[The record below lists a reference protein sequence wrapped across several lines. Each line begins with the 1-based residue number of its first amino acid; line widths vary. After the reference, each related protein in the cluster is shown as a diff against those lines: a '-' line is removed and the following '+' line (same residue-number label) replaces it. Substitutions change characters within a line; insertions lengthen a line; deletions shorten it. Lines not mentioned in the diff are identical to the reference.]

1 MPLLGRPRA
10 LDYAAAERAKLAEEG
25 RSVEEVARQLV
36 GRLEGMPIWG
46 HPRTQI
52 NVVPPPSI
60 PSVIGSLLP
69 AIYNPNLVSDD
80 TSYGLMETE
89 AAVTAMVSRL
99 VGYDPARAAGVFTFG
114 GTGTVL
120 YGAKLGI
127 EKAFPDAMDNGV
139 PDGGVILASAQ
150 SHYCRLNVAGW
161 LGLGEKSVVAVPT
174 HLEND
179 IRLDRLEAAAREALD
194 EGRRIVALVATM
206 GTTDAFGV
214 DDLDAI
220 ADLRDRLVKEYDLDY
235 TPHIHADAVIG
246 WAWSVFND
254 YDFEANPL
262 GFRPRTVRALA
273 AARRRISKLH
283 RADSIG
289 IDFHKTG
296 FTPYISSLF
305 LARDRADMQ
314 LLVRGREQMPYL
326 FQSGERHPGVFTL
339 ETSRGGSGVLAAYAN
354 LQLFGQVG
362 LRVLLGHLV
371 EMAETLREHLE
382 GHDSTT
388 VLNDDGVGTVTVFRV
403 YPDGVDTWTVK
414 DRERTDPAARDELL
428 RHNDYNRRL
437 FRYLYE
443 RAMRGEGVHIS
454 MTDCYR
460 ETDYGEPMVG
470 LKSFILSPFID
481 ERDVEQLVRDIL
493 DARQRPGPHRASL
506 VRCARPPAVNHVG
519 PAAASWPGGR
529 RCRGHARR
537 GARHCPHAGC
547 GGRHGL
553 LHRTQ
558 RAGQPRHRRANRDDR
573 GDGGDGH
580 RGGRPRHRR
589 PGGPHRGVG
598 SRTAVRP
605 RPRRGG
611 AAGRTGQRHL
621 GRRRADRVGI
631 ALLDPFHHPGAG
643 TAGAGRPQP
652 HHHKPARRRR

>member
-1 MPLLGRPRA
+1 MLQPDGVTERPYRELLTRMRDAFPAPVSDRKHDAYFVFSILRALDEVDDLKSEVPLLGRPRT
-10 LDYAAAERAKLAEEG
+10 LEYAAAEQAELTEQG
-25 RSVEEVARQLV
+25 RSVEEVAHLLV
-36 GRLEGMPIWG
+36 GQLEGMPIWG

-80 TSYGLMETE
+80 TSYGLMLTE

-99 VGYDPARAAGVFTFG
+99 IGYDPAQAAGVFTFG

-139 PDGGVILASAQ
+139 PAGGVILASAQ

-161 LGLGEKSVVAVPT
+161 LGLGEKSVVEVPT
-174 HLEND
+174 HPQND
-179 IRLDRLEAAAREALD
+179 VRIDRLEAAAREALD
-194 EGRRIVALVATM
+194 QDRRIVALVATM
-206 GTTDAFGV
+206 GTTDAFGI
-214 DDLDAI
+214 DDLDAV
-220 ADLRDRLVKEYDLDY
+220 ADLRDRLVEDYHLDY
-235 TPHIHADAVIG
+235 TPHVHADAVIG

-254 YDFEANPL
+254 YDFEQNPL

-283 RADSIG
+283 RADSVG

-296 FTPYISSLF
+296 FAPYVSSLF
-305 LARDRADMQ
+305 LARDRTDMQ

-371 EMAETLREHLE
+371 EMAEVLREHLE

-414 DRERTDPAARDELL
+414 DRERTDPGAREELL
-428 RHNDYNRRL
+428 RHNEYNRRL
-437 FRYLYE
+437 FRYLYD

-493 DARQRPGPHRASL
+493 AARQAIREES
-506 VRCARPPAVNHVG
+506 
-519 PAAASWPGGR
+519 
-529 RCRGHARR
+529 
-537 GARHCPHAGC
+537 
-547 GGRHGL
+547 
-553 LHRTQ
+553 
-558 RAGQPRHRRANRDDR
+558 
-573 GDGGDGH
+573 
-580 RGGRPRHRR
+580 
-589 PGGPHRGVG
+589 
-598 SRTAVRP
+598 
-605 RPRRGG
+605 
-611 AAGRTGQRHL
+611 
-621 GRRRADRVGI
+621 
-631 ALLDPFHHPGAG
+631 
-643 TAGAGRPQP
+643 
-652 HHHKPARRRR
+652 

>member
-1 MPLLGRPRA
+1 
-10 LDYAAAERAKLAEEG
+10 
-25 RSVEEVARQLV
+25 
-36 GRLEGMPIWG
+36 MPIWG

-80 TSYGLMETE
+80 TSYGLMLTE

-99 VGYDPARAAGVFTFG
+99 VGYDPARATGVFTFG

-139 PDGGVILASAQ
+139 PGGGVILASAQ

-179 IRLDRLEAAAREALD
+179 IRVDRLEEAAREALD
-194 EGRRIVALVATM
+194 QGRRIVALVATM

-220 ADLRDRLVKEYDLDY
+220 ADLRDRLVQEYGLDY
-235 TPHIHADAVIG
+235 RPHIHADAVIG

-273 AARRRISKLH
+273 AARRRISRLH

-354 LQLFGQVG
+354 LQLFGHVG

-382 GHDSTT
+382 GHDCTT
-388 VLNDDGVGTVTVFRV
+388 VLNDDGVGTVYRL
-403 YPDGVDTWTVK
+403 PGLSRRRGHLDGQGS
-414 DRERTDPAARDELL
+414 RAHRPRRPRGAAAPQ
-428 RHNDYNRRL
+428 RL
-437 FRYLYE
+437 
-443 RAMRGEGVHIS
+443 
-454 MTDCYR
+454 
-460 ETDYGEPMVG
+460 
-470 LKSFILSPFID
+470 
-481 ERDVEQLVRDIL
+481 Q
-493 DARQRPGPHRASL
+493 
-506 VRCARPPAVNHVG
+506 PPAV
-519 PAAASWPGGR
+519 PLS
-529 RCRGHARR
+529 
-537 GARHCPHAGC
+537 
-547 GGRHGL
+547 L
-553 LHRTQ
+553 
-558 RAGQPRHRRANRDDR
+558 RAGD
-573 GDGGDGH
+573 
-580 RGGRPRHRR
+580 
-589 PGGPHRGVG
+589 
-598 SRTAVRP
+598 
-605 RPRRGG
+605 
-611 AAGRTGQRHL
+611 
-621 GRRRADRVGI
+621 
-631 ALLDPFHHPGAG
+631 
-643 TAGAGRPQP
+643 
-652 HHHKPARRRR
+652 ARRRRPHLDDRLLPGDRLRGADGRPEELHSLAVHRRARRRAARPGHSRRPAGPGHRRIPQADKMILSQVNW